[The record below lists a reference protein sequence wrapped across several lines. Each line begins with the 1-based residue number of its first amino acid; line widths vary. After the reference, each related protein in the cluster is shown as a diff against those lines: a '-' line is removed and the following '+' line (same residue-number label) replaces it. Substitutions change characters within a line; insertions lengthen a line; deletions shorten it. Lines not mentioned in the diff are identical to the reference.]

1 MSILPVMILV
11 SMLVVVGAGI
21 AFFWAVDH
29 DQFEDLQSPAFLPLM
44 DDAAPPA
51 PQASRPTAGE
61 PEEDA
66 PATAARTTASDTS
79 ARRQPGRA

>member
-11 SMLVVVGAGI
+11 SMLVVIGAGI

-44 DDAAPPA
+44 DDSAPPPDPDPTTGAGDSASGAPPA
-51 PQASRPTAGE
+51 PG
-61 PEEDA
+61 
-66 PATAARTTASDTS
+66 
-79 ARRQPGRA
+79 